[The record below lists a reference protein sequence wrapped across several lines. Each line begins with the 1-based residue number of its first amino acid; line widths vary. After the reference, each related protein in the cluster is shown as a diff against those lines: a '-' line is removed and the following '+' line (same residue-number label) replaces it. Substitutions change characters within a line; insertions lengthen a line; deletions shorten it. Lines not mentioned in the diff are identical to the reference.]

1 MVKTSVGGGFW
12 LEPSAADWYSAARL
26 AGCPAGITEAGRSYA
41 RQVWLYGRWRAGLL
55 KAPSVARPGTS
66 LHETGLALDLP
77 EPARSWMR
85 ANGARFGWVA
95 DRVPGEPWHF
105 EFVGVTSR
113 PRPVAHDP
121 VVEPVPLELEPFEE
135 EDTVYTIVSFGD
147 SPEIGLYNPRTDAYV
162 KVEHLAELERMRD
175 GLITREVKFLTRAG
189 FASWRAA
196 YGPTLRG

>member
-1 MVKTSVGGGFW
+1 MTKVSIGGGFW
-12 LEPSAADWYSAARL
+12 LEASAADWYTAARL
-26 AGCPAGITEAGRSYA
+26 NGCPGGVTEAGRSYA

-66 LHETGLALDLP
+66 LHETGIALDLP

-105 EFVGVTSR
+105 EFVGVASR
-113 PRPVAHDP
+113 PHPAAPKPAVKP
-121 VVEPVPLELEPFEE
+121 IPLEPEPIEE
-135 EDTVYTIVSFGD
+135 EDTMYTIVSFGD

-162 KVEHLAELERMRD
+162 KVGHTSELERMRA
-175 GLITREVKFLTRAG
+175 GLITREVKFLTKVG

-196 YGPTLRG
+196 YGPTLKG